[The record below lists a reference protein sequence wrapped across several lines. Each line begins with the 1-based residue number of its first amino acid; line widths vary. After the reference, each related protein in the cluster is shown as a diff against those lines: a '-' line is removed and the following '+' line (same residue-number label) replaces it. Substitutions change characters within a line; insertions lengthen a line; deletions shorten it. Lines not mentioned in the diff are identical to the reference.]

1 MRDVLARWRT
11 PALRQLGRVFLALV
25 CSLGVRDAE
34 AQLSAVLVGSGFDE
48 PVAIVPDPSLPA
60 AYVVERAGLIRVILD
75 GVVQPE
81 PFLDL
86 RREVDTQVEG
96 GLLGMAIAPGSSGRV
111 FVHFT
116 NRDRASVIARF
127 SRSVTSPLQLDAT
140 SRFDLRWPDG
150 ARAIRQPFGGH
161 NGGHLAFGPD
171 GLLYV
176 GLGDG
181 GGSNDPLNLAQNTA
195 TLFGKMLRLDVN
207 VDGRHPSGYVVPAD
221 NPFAA
226 DPSRGLAEIWA
237 IGLRNP
243 WRYSFDDLG
252 PGATNGLFIADVGQQ
267 AREEINFSPALAG
280 GRNYGWRVREGRIP
294 TPLVPE
300 GDPTPNLTEPILD
313 YDHTQGNAVIGG
325 FVYRGT
331 TLPARYHGRYFF
343 ADYSTGRIWS
353 LTWSPDAATG
363 EAVVSAVNEH
373 TDELGGRRPNLVS
386 FARDRAGE
394 LYVITQAGEIWKIVA
409 NRATP
414 SAPLDFQ
421 ATVSGTTVTLR
432 WKPPT
437 DGPAPL
443 AYRLQAGFA
452 SDSADIAVLT
462 LGPEQLSVT
471 IHNVPPSTY
480 YVRISTV
487 GTESVSGPSEALEIV
502 VRGPPSQRP

>member
-1 MRDVLARWRT
+1 MREMLDRWRT
-11 PALRQLGRVFLALV
+11 SALLKLGRICLAV
-25 CSLGVRDAE
+25 MCSVGIRDAE
-34 AQLSAVLVGSGFDE
+34 AQLSTALVGSAFNE
-48 PVAIVPDPSLPA
+48 PVAVVPDPSLDA
-60 AYVVERAGLIRVILD
+60 SYVVERGGLVRVILG

-86 RREVDTQVEG
+86 RDEVDAQVEG
-96 GLLGMAIAPGSSGRV
+96 GLLGMAVAPDRSGRV

-127 SRSVTSPLQLDAT
+127 SRSVTSPFRLNAT

-181 GGSNDPLNLAQNTA
+181 GGTNDPLNLAQNTA
-195 TLFGKMLRLDVN
+195 TLFGKMLRLDVD
-207 VDGRHPSGYVVPAD
+207 VDDRHPAGYVVPVD

-226 DPSRGLAEIWA
+226 DPSQGLAEIWA

-267 AREEINFSPALAG
+267 AREEINFAPALAG

-294 TPLVPE
+294 TPLVPA
-300 GDPTPNLTEPILD
+300 GDPAVNLTEPILD
-313 YDHTQGNAVIGG
+313 YDHTEGNAIIGG

-331 TLPARYHGRYFF
+331 ALPTRYHGRYFF

-353 LTWSPDAATG
+353 LMWSPDPVTG
-363 EAVVSAVNEH
+363 EAVVSAVDEH
-373 TDELGGRRPNLVS
+373 TDELGGRLPNIVS
-386 FARDRAGE
+386 FARDRVGE
-394 LYVITQAGEIWKIVA
+394 LYVLTQAGDIRKIVA
-409 NRATP
+409 NRAAP
-414 SAPLDFQ
+414 NAPLDFQ

-432 WKPPT
+432 WKAPT
-437 DGPAPL
+437 DGPAPV
-443 AYRLQAGFA
+443 AYRLQAGSG
-452 SDSADIAVLT
+452 SDAADIAVLT
-462 LGPEQLSVT
+462 LGADQLSVT
-471 IHNVPPSTY
+471 IYDVPASTY
-480 YVRISTV
+480 YVRISSV
-487 GTESVSGPSEALEIV
+487 GTENVSTPSDALEIV
-502 VRGPPSQRP
+502 VRDAPP